1 MMASMNIVLH
11 FVDLCLFKSGPEDLP
26 ASQSVLKITLLVY
39 LIVSV
44 LVGLTNTDWMISIW
58 TGLTETIFMMLVL
71 WLILQFRGGQARYV
85 QTLTAMAGSQIILG
99 LISIPILW
107 QFYQL
112 EEIEQPKSLA
122 MMLIM
127 IVLFWSLM
135 VTAHI
140 FRKSLDIIPSRA
152 VVITVI
158 YSIVS
163 LLAVG
168 LVMSAVV

>member
-1 MMASMNIVLH
+1 MNIVLH
-11 FVDLCLFKSGPEDLP
+11 FVNLCLFKSGPEDLP
-26 ASQSVLKITLLVY
+26 ASQSLLKITLLVY
-39 LIVSV
+39 LMVSV
-44 LVGLTNTDWMISIW
+44 LVGLTNADWMISIW

-71 WLILQFRGGQARYV
+71 WLILQFRGFQARYV

-99 LISIPILW
+99 LISIPILTW
-107 QFYQL
+107 FYQL

-140 FRKSLDIIPSRA
+140 FRKSLDIKPSRA
-152 VVITVI
+152 VLITVI